1 MSIRSYGHR
10 DALCFLGWV
19 CDQGRPRAARVAKKR
34 RKRGSHSQL
43 NLDRP
48 RPHGTPTEAKIEN
61 KAAIETL
68 TTFPV
73 SPHQRA
79 QLHAEDPV
87 NCRNC
92 SGRHRQTCLITQ
104 MATTD
109 WDVSRDA
116 PAADAVGRGFTQ
128 GLLCQLK
135 FPDTSH
141 SDAVWPRK
149 RFGGSLCKFPGRPWQ
164 SIG

>member
-1 MSIRSYGHR
+1 MPNRKTYPKIRPQIQKKKILNQAS
-10 DALCFLGWV
+10 
-19 CDQGRPRAARVAKKR
+19 DQGRPRAARAAKKR

-87 NCRNC
+87 NCHNC

-116 PAADAVGRGFTQ
+116 VERGFDQ
-128 GLLCQLK
+128 GFLCQLK
-135 FPDTSH
+135 FPDKSH
-141 SDAVWPRK
+141 SDAV
-149 RFGGSLCKFPGRPWQ
+149 
-164 SIG
+164 